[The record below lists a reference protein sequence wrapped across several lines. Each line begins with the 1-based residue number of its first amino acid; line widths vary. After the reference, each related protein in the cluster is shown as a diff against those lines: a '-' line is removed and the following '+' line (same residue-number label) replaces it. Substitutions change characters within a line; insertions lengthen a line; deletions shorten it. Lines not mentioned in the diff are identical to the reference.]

1 VEADPVELDGEV
13 LREAAEEPGQMRLR
27 RPKEPTAAERL
38 EHEILHEP
46 YRAWCQA
53 CVSGRGRYEY
63 HRSRDHGED
72 AIPTIGVDYGYLAS
86 SARASEEGLVD
97 SGADDGDLGGSAVL
111 CGRCSAD
118 GWLDGYVLPAKGV
131 EHPYCIDAL
140 TSIVKGCAFRRV
152 LLKSDNEPAI
162 LALTQRTAAALRTE
176 TAIEVT
182 VDPARQG
189 DKDANGLAE
198 GGREGSEG
206 EGADVEAR
214 YGEATWSS
222 TYGRSPG
229 SPVLGDDGLLDRESR
244 QARRGWTHAVR
255 EEIRKALVRQNGT
268 LW

>member
-1 VEADPVELDGEV
+1 
-13 LREAAEEPGQMRLR
+13 MRLR

-63 HRSRDHGED
+63 HRSRDHAED

-86 SARASEEGLVD
+86 RARASEEGLVD
-97 SGADDGDLGGSAVL
+97 SGADDGDLGGSPVL

-140 TSIVKGCAFRRV
+140 TSVVKGCAFRRV
-152 LLKSDNEPAI
+152 LLKGDNEPAI

-182 VDPARQG
+182 LDPARQG

-198 GGREGSEG
+198 GAVKEVKAKVRTLKYATEKLLGVHLTADHPVLPFLVMMACSTVNRGRRGVDGRTPYER
-206 EGADVEAR
+206 R
-214 YGEATWSS
+214 YGKPWS
-222 TYGRSPG
+222 GNM
-229 SPVLGDDGLLDRESR
+229 
-244 QARRGWTHAVR
+244 ARFW
-255 EEIRKALVRQNGT
+255 
-268 LW
+268 